1 MSRAAI
7 LGKIRSALNAD
18 AADLERRGAAAARL
32 AEAPR
37 HLVPA
42 CATRPPQELVAMFKA
57 ALAAQGAD
65 VMAVARAE
73 QIPAAVAGYL
83 RGHGLPLRIR
93 AGSDPYLAALAWSD
107 TPDVRPDTGPAE
119 RSDTAGL
126 SRAVA
131 GVAETG
137 TLVLASGPN
146 NPVTLAFV
154 PDAHM
159 VVVAV
164 GTIVG
169 SYEDAMALVAAECGF
184 EALPRT
190 LNLVSGPSRT
200 GDIGG
205 KIVLGAHGPRRLAV
219 IVVGEASG

>member
-7 LGKIRSALNAD
+7 LGKIRSALHAD
-18 AADLERRGAAAARL
+18 AADLERRSAAAARL

-37 HLVPA
+37 HLVPV
-42 CATRPPQELVAMFKA
+42 CAARPPQELVAMFKA

-65 VMAVARAE
+65 LIAVARAE
-73 QIPAAVAGYL
+73 QVPAAVASYL
-83 RGHGLPLRIR
+83 REHGLPPRVR
-93 AGSDPYLAALAWSD
+93 AGSDPYLAALPWSD
-107 TPDVRPDTGPAE
+107 TPDVRRDKGPAD

-137 TLVLASGPN
+137 TLVLASGPR

-154 PDAHM
+154 PDAH
-159 VVVAV
+159 VVIVDV
-164 GTIVG
+164 RTIVG
-169 SYEDAMALVAAECGF
+169 SYEDAMAFVAAECGF

-205 KIVLGAHGPRRLAV
+205 KIVMGAHGPRRLAV
-219 IVVGEASG
+219 IVVGEGSG